1 MPLVLPPVGHW
12 GRPLRD
18 LVVSPALGISQLR
31 GRGVEEKCRWVV
43 ACRAECMQQA
53 RVVKREESRDVGA
66 LMLLLLRVPTRIVAM
81 IAQVV
86 FPSSICIAITGTTYV
101 GMHGSRKCKRRPG
114 PLNPA
119 SHSRSASPPAP
130 ETRRSPPY
138 MSIIFCEKV
147 QRQSIVR

>member
-1 MPLVLPPVGHW
+1 
-12 GRPLRD
+12 
-18 LVVSPALGISQLR
+18 
-31 GRGVEEKCRWVV
+31 
-43 ACRAECMQQA
+43 MQQA

-66 LMLLLLRVPTRIVAM
+66 LMLLLLLVPTRIVAM
-81 IAQVV
+81 IAQVL
-86 FPSSICIAITGTTYV
+86 FPPSICIAITGTTYV

-119 SHSRSASPPAP
+119 SHSRSASP

-147 QRQSIVR
+147 QRQRIVR

>member
-53 RVVKREESRDVGA
+53 RVVKREESRDVGV
-66 LMLLLLRVPTRIVAM
+66 LMLLLLLVPTRIVAM
-81 IAQVV
+81 IA
-86 FPSSICIAITGTTYV
+86 
-101 GMHGSRKCKRRPG
+101 
-114 PLNPA
+114 
-119 SHSRSASPPAP
+119 
-130 ETRRSPPY
+130 
-138 MSIIFCEKV
+138 
-147 QRQSIVR
+147 